1 MLLLFLIFGAVVM
14 KIASKR
20 FLSLRGAGHLE
31 VCLAR
36 DGVTGG
42 EISGGCRGVE
52 QSRSIDQ

>member
-20 FLSLRGAGHLE
+20 FLSLRGVGLLE
-31 VCLAR
+31 MCLAR

-42 EISGGCRGVE
+42 RNKWRMSGV
-52 QSRSIDQ
+52 

>member
-20 FLSLRGAGHLE
+20 FLSLRGRGRLE
-31 VCLAR
+31 VCLAG

-42 EISGGCRGVE
+42 EISGRCRG
-52 QSRSIDQ
+52 

>member
-1 MLLLFLIFGAVVM
+1 MGERGAGSKVVTVLLLFLILGAVLM

-20 FLSLRGAGHLE
+20 FFVFKGAGHLK

-42 EISGGCRGVE
+42 RNK
-52 QSRSIDQ
+52 